1 LCREGNPDVLPT
13 NRSLGMASSSDAAH
27 MLAIETNGHPVTTE
41 HDPGSALERAGHE
54 AFDAFL
60 LDIGLPAMDGNEL
73 VRRLRAMPPARTAVM
88 GHNRR

>member
-1 LCREGNPDVLPT
+1 MCCRRIDHWVWPAVRMPPT
-13 NRSLGMASSSDAAH
+13 CW
-27 MLAIETNGHPVTTE
+27 AIETNGHPVMTE

-60 LDIGLPAMDGNEL
+60 LDIGLPGMDGNEL
-73 VRRLRAMPPARTAVM
+73 VRRLLAMPPARTAVM